1 MRYIDLTEGPND
13 PHIFKAI
20 LLAGGPGAGKST
32 VSDRLGLQRK
42 GLRVINSD
50 DALEHLMRKGNLD
63 FSMPDE
69 EEPQRNIARD
79 RAKQVA
85 KTKERLA
92 LDGRLGLLIDGTA
105 KDVEKTASVKK
116 RLESYGYQ
124 VMMLFVDTSLR
135 TALERNNM
143 RPRRVPVNVVTKSH
157 AEVQK
162 NKDMLRNLFGTDFV
176 EVNNEGTPDLSAVE
190 RKINSFLNAPISSV
204 AKDWVSKQRVVQEDT
219 LTESRPVGQY
229 VYHATTRGSRPEQLI
244 KSLIS
249 YGLRPSK
256 QGYAGPGTY
265 FAYEPDEGFYH
276 LTPDEAVIL
285 RVKWDK
291 LVKMYGVYPSNPDGI
306 ERDDEEIVVP
316 GPVPSQIIE
325 IELDPDHW
333 VSLPV
338 ALRAVQARDAD
349 ALMRE
354 STPVDETLKKIK
366 DRWALVSKHNPKKVL
381 QYYKGS
387 GHPSKEWVNKV
398 ERRVHAFEDVTP
410 DQLKKV
416 EDYADV
422 LFNKVGIDVEFTR
435 HFIDRVND
443 ARNRKPITAAELVR
457 LFREEYLKWGKPI
470 ARLGPDAEAVM
481 RDMQTDVN
489 MPFVLNWNRSTQ
501 QLELKAKTVMR
512 KQDFK
517 TPDPVFAV
525 EAEQDTKTLTVYHGN
540 QGGIDTDKLYMPM
553 WFSSDYESVLH
564 YTGGDGFVVVAE
576 LTPKKTLVIDKKS
589 GIDINTAK
597 ENWRKLIAQGY
608 DTIVQDYGDMQD
620 WVVLDPNSIRVVDK
634 ISVDESVVNEDN
646 RSPHI
651 DFKTN
656 LLNILKQKYPDTKF
670 NLGDD
675 RVESEDGELIVIADI
690 ADEGPYVGCFMWDVS
705 TGPYKGAL
713 GLAIRQTT
721 NQLLQ
726 ANPGKKP
733 ALFVGGDNENPEA
746 WEYIAKKLKYKLITD
761 DNLSDVD
768 EALSF
773 PIPRNQM
780 PQIDLEHVKHDFKTR
795 RGTVSFSKL
804 IPVQTE
810 RVPGLVDKSIDMILA
825 DKIDKPIL
833 VDQQGHIVNGH
844 HRYDAYKKLGAK
856 PDFPVPVIMI
866 FATLEEI
873 IDKYKHTASDDHVI
887 TPVTETTAGGIATV
901 AMPLGGL
908 QRRPNPS
915 IYNHVAGAVRPRKKK
930 K

>member
-162 NKDMLRNLFGTDFV
+162 NKEMLRNLFGTDFV

-265 FAYEPDEGFYH
+265 FAYEPDEGFSQ

-291 LVKMYGVYPSNPDGI
+291 LVKLYGVYPSNPDGI

-366 DRWALVSKHNPKKVL
+366 DRWALVSKHDPKKVL

-512 KQDFK
+512 KPNFK

-553 WFSSDYESVLH
+553 WFSSDYEGVLH
-564 YTGGDGFVVVAE
+564 YTGGDGFIVVAE

-589 GIDINTAK
+589 DIDINTAK
-597 ENWRKLIAQGY
+597 ENWRKLLAQGY

-634 ISVDESVVNEDN
+634 ISVDES
-646 RSPHI
+646 
-651 DFKTN
+651 T
-656 LLNILKQKYPDTKF
+656 
-670 NLGDD
+670 
-675 RVESEDGELIVIADI
+675 
-690 ADEGPYVGCFMWDVS
+690 
-705 TGPYKGAL
+705 
-713 GLAIRQTT
+713 
-721 NQLLQ
+721 
-726 ANPGKKP
+726 
-733 ALFVGGDNENPEA
+733 
-746 WEYIAKKLKYKLITD
+746 
-761 DNLSDVD
+761 VD